1 MRVLLV
7 QESFAPAVGGA
18 ELHVLQLAR
27 ALRRA
32 GHRCEVACATP
43 GPPEVDGFRVWRSP
57 IFAHQGRMWPV
68 AALVGVPGLIARI
81 LKADVVHGHC
91 TSMMSAMSAA
101 VCRLVG
107 KRFVVT
113 LHGYGTLDSSVK
125 DSRAAQRWRRM
136 SMRGAAA
143 VIGTTDEMMAI
154 GLRFAPAERVV
165 KITNGVDTRAF
176 AFEPIPERDELRL
189 LTLRRLVPKNGVQY
203 VIEAMPGIVRR
214 AAGAVRLRVCGSG
227 PLEEPLRAR
236 VAELGLADVVT
247 FSGTIDND
255 EVAAVIHDSDVAVF
269 ASSAE
274 GFSLAALEVMSC
286 GRLVVASSVGGF
298 PEMLGGL
305 GERGVLVD
313 LMNTADSD
321 YEAPS
326 TLDEA
331 TIDRLAEAVWTAGAD
346 REGMRKTATAASE
359 WVRERLD
366 WDRIAADVAR
376 TYVAG

>member
-1 MRVLLV
+1 
-7 QESFAPAVGGA
+7 
-18 ELHVLQLAR
+18 
-27 ALRRA
+27 
-32 GHRCEVACATP
+32 
-43 GPPEVDGFRVWRSP
+43 
-57 IFAHQGRMWPV
+57 
-68 AALVGVPGLIARI
+68 
-81 LKADVVHGHC
+81 
-91 TSMMSAMSAA
+91 MMSATCALL
-101 VCRLVG
+101 CRWTG

-113 LHGYGTLDSSVK
+113 LHGYGTLDSSVG
-125 DSRAAQRWRRM
+125 DSRVARRWRRM
-136 SMRGAAA
+136 SMRGAAT
-143 VIGTTDEMMAI
+143 VIGTTDEMVAI
-154 GLRFAPAERVV
+154 GLRFVQPERVV

-176 AFEPIPERDELRL
+176 AFEPIPDRAELRL

-214 AAGAVRLRVCGSG
+214 AGGAVSLRVCGSG

-236 VAELGLADVVT
+236 VAELGLEGVVT
-247 FSGTIDND
+247 FSGTIDNAD
-255 EVAAVIHDSDVAVF
+255 VPAVVHDSDIAVF

-286 GRLVVASSVGGF
+286 GRVVVASGVGGF
-298 PEMLGGL
+298 PEMLGGH

-313 LMNTADSD
+313 LMGTADSD

-331 TIDRLAEAVWTAGAD
+331 TVERLAEAVWSAGAD
-346 REGMRKTATAASE
+346 RDRMRGTAAAASA

-366 WDRIAADVAR
+366 WDEIAADVAH